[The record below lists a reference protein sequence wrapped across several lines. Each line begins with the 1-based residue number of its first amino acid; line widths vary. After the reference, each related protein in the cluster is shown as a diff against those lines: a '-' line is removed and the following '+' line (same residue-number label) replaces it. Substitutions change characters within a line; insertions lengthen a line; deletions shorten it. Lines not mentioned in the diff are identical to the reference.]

1 MAAAAASKGLEEIDM
16 GKPIKIRAKLKGDI
30 AEVKALLPHDM
41 ESGVRRDPDS
51 GELVAAHYI
60 TDVTI
65 EHNGEQVLV
74 AYWGTA
80 VSKNPY
86 IAFSIKGAASGDVI
100 KVRWTDNMS
109 DSSETET
116 SLK

>member
-1 MAAAAASKGLEEIDM
+1 M

-30 AEVKALLPHDM
+30 AEVKALMPHNM
-41 ESGVRRDPDS
+41 ESGLRRDAETGDLIP
-51 GELVAAHYI
+51 AHYI
-60 TDVTI
+60 TDVNV
-65 EHNGEQVLV
+65 EHNGEPVMQ
-74 AYWGTA
+74 AYWGPA

-86 IAFSIKGAASGDVI
+86 IAFSIKNAVAGDTI
-100 KVRWTDNMS
+100 TVRWADNND

>member
-1 MAAAAASKGLEEIDM
+1 M

-41 ESGVRRDPDS
+41 ESGQRRDPDS
-51 GELVAAHYI
+51 GELVPAHYI
-60 TDVTI
+60 TDVTVKL
-65 EHNGEQVLV
+65 NGETVLV

-86 IAFSIKGAASGDVI
+86 VAFSLQDAAAGDVVKI
-100 KVRWTDNMS
+100 SWIDNES

-116 SLK
+116 TLK

>member
-1 MAAAAASKGLEEIDM
+1 M

-41 ESGVRRDPDS
+41 ESGMRRDPDS

-60 TDVTI
+60 TDVTV
-65 EHNGEQVLV
+65 EHNGEQVMV

-86 IAFSIKGAASGDVI
+86 VAFSIKGAASGDVI
-100 KVRWTDNMS
+100 KISWKDNMS
-109 DSSETET
+109 DSSETEI